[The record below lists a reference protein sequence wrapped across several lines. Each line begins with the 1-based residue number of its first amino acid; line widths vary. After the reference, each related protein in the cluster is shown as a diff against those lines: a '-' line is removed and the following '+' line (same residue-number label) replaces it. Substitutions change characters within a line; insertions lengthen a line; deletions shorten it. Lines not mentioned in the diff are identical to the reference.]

1 MSNPTGKGG
10 FRKGE
15 SGNRLGRPKAVS
27 SLALEAR
34 KHALLAIGVLTK
46 GAPRRYIS
54 ELESRMRSGSSA
66 RWLT

>member
-15 SGNRLGRPKAVS
+15 SGNRLGRPKSVA

-46 GAPRRYIS
+46 ACKAPHAAIFLNLRA
-54 ELESRMRSGSSA
+54 G
-66 RWLT
+66 